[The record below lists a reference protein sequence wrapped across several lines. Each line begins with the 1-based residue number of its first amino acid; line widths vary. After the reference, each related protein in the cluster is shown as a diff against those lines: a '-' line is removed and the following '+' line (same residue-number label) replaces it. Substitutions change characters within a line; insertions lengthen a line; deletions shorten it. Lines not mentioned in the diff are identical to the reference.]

1 MENWISKNNEVWNSL
16 FEKNNILKEID
27 DNGFYEI
34 TAGQIKRAGREP
46 RLMTKFDSSDN
57 LPDIFKNNSL
67 AILPIKRGSYIIGR
81 FQNYQKVEI
90 DNNIDVETKF
100 LPDFIS
106 TIDYRNI
113 TSEAVS
119 LNAAYISGM
128 LEDIVGE
135 EVVPTISGRM
145 GTGEFNYYILL
156 SNQNS
161 FEVRVENSQMEIDG
175 SYESASKF
183 IILEAKNHFMK
194 DFIIRQLYY
203 PYKVWKNNTSK
214 EIIPIMLIKHD
225 NIYNFFIY
233 SFEND
238 NDYNSIKL
246 QRIKRYILDEPYNP
260 IEVSDILDIMERI
273 NFVEEPLDIPFPQAN
288 TFELVLD
295 LLEELNRQDMT
306 KDEIT
311 EFLEYDPRQT
321 DYYINAARYL
331 SLVTKGE
338 KYTLTEYGKKV
349 MKMNQKDK
357 TLEVIRAIL
366 SHKPFY
372 LAMKQQLESFWFD
385 IKEIAKS
392 INECRIEINKES
404 TSKRR
409 TSTVIAW
416 IRWIIAIT
424 NYIDRVEI

>member
-1 MENWISKNNEVWNSL
+1 MENWVSKNNKVWNQL
-16 FEKNNILKEID
+16 FEENNILKEINN
-27 DNGFYEI
+27 NGFYEI
-34 TAGQIKRAGREP
+34 TADQIKKAGREP
-46 RLMTKFDSSDN
+46 RLMTKFDSSEN
-57 LPDIFKNNSL
+57 LPEIFKENSL

-81 FQNYQKVEI
+81 FQNYQDIEI
-90 DNNIDVETKF
+90 DNNIDVETKV

-106 TIDYRNI
+106 TIDYHNI

-135 EVVPTISGRM
+135 KVVPTISGRM
-145 GTGEFNYYILL
+145 GTGEFNYNILL
-156 SNQNS
+156 SNENS
-161 FEVRVENSQMEIDG
+161 FEVKVENSQMEIDG
-175 SYESASKF
+175 SYESISKF

-203 PYKVWKNNTSK
+203 PYKVWKNNTNK

-246 QRIKRYILDEPYNP
+246 QKIKRYILDEPYNP
-260 IEVSDILDIMERI
+260 IEVSDIMNIMEKI
-273 NFVEEPLDIPFPQAN
+273 NFVEEPTDVPFPQAN

-295 LLEELNRQDMT
+295 LLDELNRQDMT

-321 DYYINAARYL
+321 DYYINAVRYL
-331 SLVTKGE
+331 NLATKKD
-338 KYTLTEYGKKV
+338 KYTLTEYGKSI
-349 MKMNQKDK
+349 MRMNQKNRS
-357 TLEVIRAIL
+357 LEIIKAIL

-372 LAMKQQLESFWFD
+372 LAMKQQLVDFD
-385 IKEIAKS
+385 FDKDEIAKS
-392 INECRIEINKES
+392 IDDCRRELNGS
-404 TSKRR
+404 TPGRR
-409 TSTVIAW
+409 TSSVMAW
-416 IRWIIAIT
+416 IKWILDIT
-424 NYIDRVEI
+424 LYMEQANL

>member
-1 MENWISKNNEVWNSL
+1 MENWISKNDEVWNSL

-34 TAGQIKRAGREP
+34 TAEQIKRAGREP

-81 FQNYQKVEI
+81 FQNYQDVEI
-90 DNNIDVETKF
+90 DNNIDVETKI

-106 TIDYRNI
+106 TIDYHNI

-145 GTGEFNYYILL
+145 GTGEFNYNILL
-156 SNQNS
+156 SNKNS

-175 SYESASKF
+175 SYESVSKF

-246 QRIKRYILDEPYNP
+246 QKIKRYILDEPYNP
-260 IEVSDILDIMERI
+260 IEVSDIMDIMEGI
-273 NFVEEPLDIPFPQAN
+273 NYVEEPLDIPFPQAN

-295 LLEELNRQDMT
+295 LLDELNRQDMT

-338 KYTLTEYGKKV
+338 KYTLTEYGKKA

-357 TLEVIRAIL
+357 TLEIIRAIL

-372 LAMKQQLESFWFD
+372 LAMKQQLETFNFD
-385 IKEIAKS
+385 KGEIAKAIDS
-392 INECRIEINKES
+392 CRKELNGS
-404 TSKRR
+404 TPGRR
-409 TSTVIAW
+409 TSSVMAW
-416 IRWIIAIT
+416 IKWILDIT
-424 NYIDRVEI
+424 SCINQVDL

>member
-16 FEKNNILKEID
+16 FNNNNILKEID

-34 TAGQIKRAGREP
+34 TAEQIKKAGREP
-46 RLMTKFDSSDN
+46 RLMTKFDSSEN
-57 LPDIFKNNSL
+57 LPDVFKENEL

-81 FQNYQKVEI
+81 FQNYQDIEI
-90 DNNIDVETKF
+90 DNNIDVETKI

-106 TIDYRNI
+106 TIDYHNI

-145 GTGEFNYYILL
+145 GTGEFNYNILL
-156 SNQNS
+156 SNKNS

-175 SYESASKF
+175 SYESISKF
-183 IILEAKNHFMK
+183 IILEAKNHYMK

-203 PYKVWKNNTSK
+203 PYKVWKKNTNK

-238 NDYNSIKL
+238 DDYNSIKL
-246 QRIKRYILDEPYNP
+246 KQIKRYILDEPYNP
-260 IEVSDILDIMERI
+260 IEVSDIIDIMEKI
-273 NFVEEPLDIPFPQAN
+273 DFVDEPSDIPFPQAN

-295 LLEELNRQDMT
+295 LLDELNRQNMT
-306 KDEIT
+306 KEEIT

-321 DYYINAARYL
+321 DYYINAVRYL
-331 SLVTKGE
+331 GMAVKNE

-349 MKMNQKDK
+349 MKMSQKDK
-357 TLEVIRAIL
+357 TLEIIGAIL

-372 LAMKQQLESFWFD
+372 LAMQQQLETFNFD
-385 IKEIAKS
+385 KGEIAKS
-392 INECRIEINKES
+392 IDSCRKELNGS
-404 TSKRR
+404 TPGRR
-409 TSTVIAW
+409 TSSVMAW
-416 IRWIIAIT
+416 IKWILDIT
-424 NYIDRVEI
+424 SCIEQIDL